1 MFSDVETGQQNSEQ
15 IPNLRLS
22 FLEDTYYNLKF

>member
-15 IPNLRLS
+15 IPKLRLS